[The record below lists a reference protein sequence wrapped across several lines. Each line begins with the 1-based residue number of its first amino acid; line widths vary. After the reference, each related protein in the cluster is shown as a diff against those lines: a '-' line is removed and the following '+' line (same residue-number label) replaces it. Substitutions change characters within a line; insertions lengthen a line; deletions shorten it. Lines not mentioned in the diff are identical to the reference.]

1 TLSPYTTLFRSLLK
15 DIQQYQKTRLLIQLL
30 RQHLLITVK
39 LLIKRCLLVLVQLG
53 IHDPSFLI
61 GRVASKRLFVN
72 QLENRMFL
80 LKKATHIIQNKST
93 LLRHAFVIS
102 CSNEKLKGSSFSTTE
117 MDL

>member
-1 TLSPYTTLFRSLLK
+1 MRPSFSSKDNLALK
-15 DIQQYQKTRLLIQLL
+15 GYSTISEDTSSDTVL

-93 LLRHAFVIS
+93 LLRHAFVMSIP
-102 CSNEKLKGSSFSTTE
+102 
-117 MDL
+117 